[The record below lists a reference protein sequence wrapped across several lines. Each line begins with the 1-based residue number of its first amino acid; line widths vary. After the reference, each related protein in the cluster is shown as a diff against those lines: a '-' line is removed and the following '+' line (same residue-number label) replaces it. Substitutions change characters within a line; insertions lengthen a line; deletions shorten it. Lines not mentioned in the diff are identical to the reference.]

1 MNVDRLQKK
10 LVEVAKAAP
19 PSDVVPLAFE
29 KRIMARLRSNAAADP
44 WALWSRSLWRAALA
58 CVAVSA
64 VFGVW
69 GFSQSP
75 APETQ
80 DLAVQL
86 ENSIYASASAGIEEL
101 W

>member
-1 MNVDRLQKK
+1 MNVDRLHKK
-10 LVEVAKAAP
+10 LVEAAKTAP
-19 PSDVVPLAFE
+19 VSDVVPHTFE
-29 KRIMARLRSNAAADP
+29 KRVMARLKGVATTDP
-44 WALWSRSLWRAALA
+44 WDIWSRSLWRAALA

-64 VFGVW
+64 AFGVW
-69 GFSQSP
+69 GFSKPP
-75 APETQ
+75 APEPQ